1 MQFTTI
7 TTALTLALMA
17 SASPLVERTGTTTP
31 AQEVQN
37 KCGATSTASCCT
49 STQKSVIALIP
60 VLLSVQCTALNLISV
75 GPVAQQ
81 CSAQQ
86 QVVCCN
92 GAQQTGLINVGT
104 VCLPVAA

>member
-17 SASPLVERTGTTTP
+17 SASPLVVERTGTTTP

-60 VLLSVQCTALNLISV
+60 VLLSVQCTALN
-75 GPVAQQ
+75 
-81 CSAQQ
+81 CK
-86 QVVCCN
+86 
-92 GAQQTGLINVGT
+92 INVKR
-104 VCLPVAA
+104 LAFLD